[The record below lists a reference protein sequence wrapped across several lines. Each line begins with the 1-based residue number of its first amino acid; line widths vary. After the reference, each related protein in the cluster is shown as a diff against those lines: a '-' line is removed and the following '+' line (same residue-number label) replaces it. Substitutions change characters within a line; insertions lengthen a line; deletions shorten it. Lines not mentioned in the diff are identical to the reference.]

1 MSFFLWERVYLS
13 HLCIPVFNTQW
24 WHMSELVK
32 KNEWVSMF
40 EHWFPKVCLTLSKV
54 LGGMRRAH
62 VNVRKDKACQNRPKH
77 DSEKHANRGI
87 GSWRSGSW
95 QNMEITVEWTCQ
107 KSRDYVSIERSI
119 MTSIME
125 GLRKVF
131 HEARNVWT
139 KRGRWRCPLSCA
151 LNSETVHYGLS
162 SVRSGQHFGIW

>member
-32 KNEWVSMF
+32 KNEWMSMF

-87 GSWRSGSW
+87 GKLTEYGNHCRMNLSEE
-95 QNMEITVEWTCQ
+95 Q
-107 KSRDYVSIERSI
+107 
-119 MTSIME
+119 
-125 GLRKVF
+125 GLRQYWKKHYDFDYGRIKEVF

-139 KRGRWRCPLSCA
+139 KHGHWRCPLSCA